1 MLVVSV
7 STAVVP
13 TTILITI
20 SALAVAAATAASV
33 VVLGWVL
40 LEALMLL
47 SDIGQKILTELLRV
61 LDLVRVGSTV

>member
-20 SALAVAAATAASV
+20 SALAVAAATAAAV
-33 VVLGWVL
+33 VVLGRVL

-61 LDLVRVGSTV
+61 LDLVGVGSTV